1 MINALHT
8 ASLGMLAQQLN
19 IDNIAHNLANVN
31 TTGYK
36 KSRIEFQDLLY
47 TLIRQPVATQENT
60 IAPTGLYLGLGVRN
74 AATQTFF
81 NEGNLVNTENP
92 LDVAIN
98 GDGFFKVEVPNEEE
112 PLYTRD
118 GSFKLDAEGNLVTT
132 DGYRVVGVEAL
143 PEGAYDIA
151 ISPDGTVTYR
161 LPGEDTPTEA
171 GRIEIARFPNPAGLE
186 RVGHNLYRRS
196 PASGEA
202 IDWDPETD
210 PTIKLEQGYLEASNV
225 QVIEEMVNM
234 IMAQRAYEINSKVI
248 QTSDEMMGMANN
260 LRR

>member
-8 ASLGMLAQQLN
+8 ACLGMLAQQLN

-47 TLIRQPVATQENT
+47 TAIRQPVTTQET
-60 IAPTGLYLGLGVRN
+60 TAPTGLYLGLGVRK

-81 NEGNLVNTENP
+81 QEGNLISTENP
-92 LDVAIN
+92 LDVAIV
-98 GDGFFKVEVPNEEE
+98 GDGFFKIEVPNEEE

-118 GSFKLDAEGNLVTT
+118 GSFKLDAEGNLVTS
-132 DGYRVVGVEAL
+132 DGYRVAGVEAL
-143 PEGAYDIA
+143 PEGAYNIA
-151 ISPDGTVTYR
+151 IAPDGTVTYR
-161 LPGEDTPTEA
+161 LPGEEEPAEA

-186 RVGHNLYRRS
+186 RIGHNLYRRS

-202 IDWDPETD
+202 IDWDPEADSTVR
-210 PTIKLEQGYLEASNV
+210 LEQGYLEAANV
-225 QVIEEMVNM
+225 QVVEEMINM

-248 QTSDEMMGMANN
+248 QTSDEMMSMANN